1 MEPATVIEERGEA
14 TDCSDLRREVAELR
28 DRIAFMEWQALSL
41 STFAK
46 VLAHAPIVLWSI
58 DASGITSMS
67 DGKGL
72 ELIGRRPGERVGV
85 NELEAARGTEAHGH
99 LLRAL
104 GGETLRALDE
114 PAPGVFFE
122 TWYTPLRDENDAIDG
137 VIGLAID
144 ATDRVRSQ
152 QKLVERARVIEQQSE
167 TIRHLG
173 APVIKVWDEILCLPI
188 VGAVDAERAAE
199 MMQQL
204 LLAIVREKARFAI
217 LDMTGVGNVD
227 TSTVHHILQMLKA
240 ARTLGVEG
248 VLSGAQPLIAQT
260 IVSLGMNLDDLRT
273 VRTLHDALSFCM
285 ARKQDARSRARAGA
299 VSHVRRAP

>member
-1 MEPATVIEERGEA
+1 MLTATVAEEQGVTTE
-14 TDCSDLRREVAELR
+14 CSDLRREVAELR

-46 VLAHAPIVLWSI
+46 VLAHTPIVLWSI
-58 DASGITSMS
+58 DASGVTSMS

-72 ELIGRRPGERVGV
+72 ELIGRKAGERVGV
-85 NELEAARGTEAHGH
+85 NELEAARGTEAHGY

-104 GGETLRALDE
+104 AGETLRGLDE

-137 VIGLAID
+137 VIALAID
-144 ATDRVRSQ
+144 ATDRVRSEQ
-152 QKLVERARVIEQQSE
+152 RLVERARVIEQQSE

-173 APVIKVWDEILCLPI
+173 APVIKVWDEIICLPI
-188 VGAVDAERAAE
+188 IGAVDAERAAE

-204 LLAIVREKARFAI
+204 LHAIVREKARFAI
-217 LDMTGVGNVD
+217 LDMTGVGTVD

-260 IVSLGMNLDDLRT
+260 IVSLGMNLDDLHT
-273 VRTLHDALSFCM
+273 VRTLHDALSLCM
-285 ARKQDARSRARAGA
+285 ARRRDAKSRVRAGA
-299 VSHVRRAP
+299 VPPVRRAL